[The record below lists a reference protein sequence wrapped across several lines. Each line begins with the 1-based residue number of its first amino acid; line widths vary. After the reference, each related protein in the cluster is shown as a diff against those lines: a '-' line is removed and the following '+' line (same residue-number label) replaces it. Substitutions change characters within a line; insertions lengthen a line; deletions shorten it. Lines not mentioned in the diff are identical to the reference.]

1 MDYRMSPTRM
11 NSQRGFTLI
20 ELMVAVVIVSILA
33 AVAYPSYLES
43 VRKSKRASAK
53 ARMSEVAG
61 REQQFYSEAGG
72 AATYTTTL
80 TALQYPAGDLYS
92 ETRGHII
99 TVAAGAAG
107 IGTSFLITAT
117 PVETDPVCG
126 NLTLDHLG
134 TFLPANC

>member
-1 MDYRMSPTRM
+1 MDHRLNLRRA
-11 NSQRGFTLI
+11 RGFTLI

-61 REQQFYSEAGG
+61 RLQQYYSEAGG
-72 AATYTTTL
+72 GATYTITL
-80 TALQYPAGDLYS
+80 TDLQYPAATLYS
-92 ETRGHII
+92 ETRGH
-99 TVAAGAAG
+99 TVAVAAGAAG
-107 IGTSFLITAT
+107 IASSYLITAT
-117 PVETDPVCG
+117 PVMTDPTCG

>member
-1 MDYRMSPTRM
+1 MDRQLMLRRA
-11 NSQRGFTLI
+11 RGFTLI
-20 ELMVAVVIVSILA
+20 ELMITVVIIAILA
-33 AVAYPSYLES
+33 SVAYPSYTES

-61 REQQFYSEAGG
+61 RLQQFYSEGAG
-72 AATYTTTL
+72 AATYTIVL
-80 TALQYPAGDLYS
+80 TDLGYPAGALLS
-92 ETRGHII
+92 EAKGHTV

-107 IGTSFLITAT
+107 IGTSYLITGT
-117 PVETDPVCG
+117 PVATDPTCG

>member
-1 MDYRMSPTRM
+1 MKH
-11 NSQRGFTLI
+11 QRGFTLI
-20 ELMVAVVIVSILA
+20 ELMVAVAIIAILS
-33 AVAYPSYLES
+33 AVAYPSYQES

-72 AATYTTTL
+72 AATYTIAT

-92 ETRGHII
+92 ETRGHVI
-99 TVAAGAAG
+99 TVEAGADG
-107 IGTSFLITAT
+107 IGTTFLITAT
-117 PVETDPVCG
+117 PVSDDPVCG